1 MFSAWNTT
9 TDRSYRASVDK
20 LDNPEVPDV
29 DWCRDFGSFKL
40 AGEGA
45 IPKTFLI
52 KAAAMQSNADN
63 ARIAEY
69 SIAVW
74 IDGTL

>member
-1 MFSAWNTT
+1 M
-9 TDRSYRASVDK
+9 
-20 LDNPEVPDV
+20 PDV